1 MSEPAIRA
9 SGLGRAFDDR
19 WAVRDLDLAVAPGEI
34 YGFLGQNGAG
44 KTTTLRMFAG
54 LLRPSEGELRIT
66 GLTHAG
72 AGRTLRRR
80 IGFLPD
86 TPPLHDY
93 LTARQHLAL
102 VASLWGVPRR
112 ERDERGDR
120 LFDALGIAGQADA
133 LCKAASHGTRKKI
146 HLAAVLAT
154 APSVLL
160 LDEPTSGLDPLA
172 VRQLKDLL
180 GEQARA
186 GATVFLSTHG
196 LELAEQVCH
205 RIGILAGGRLR
216 AEGTAAELRAQH
228 LDASL
233 VDVFLAVTAAAR

>member
-1 MSEPAIRA
+1 
-9 SGLGRAFDDR
+9 
-19 WAVRDLDLAVAPGEI
+19 
-34 YGFLGQNGAG
+34 
-44 KTTTLRMFAG
+44 
-54 LLRPSEGELRIT
+54 
-66 GLTHAG
+66 
-72 AGRTLRRR
+72 
-80 IGFLPD
+80 
-86 TPPLHDY
+86 
-93 LTARQHLAL
+93 
-102 VASLWGVPRR
+102 
-112 ERDERGDR
+112 
-120 LFDALGIAGQADA
+120 
-133 LCKAASHGTRKKI
+133 
-146 HLAAVLAT
+146 VLAT

-228 LDASL
+228 GDASL
-233 VDVFLAVTAAAR
+233 EDVFLAVTAAAR